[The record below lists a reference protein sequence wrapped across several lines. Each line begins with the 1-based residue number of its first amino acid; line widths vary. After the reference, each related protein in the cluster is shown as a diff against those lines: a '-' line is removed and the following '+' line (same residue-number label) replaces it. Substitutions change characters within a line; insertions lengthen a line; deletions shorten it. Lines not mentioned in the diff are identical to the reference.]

1 MDWIAD
7 TERLVSISQTCLRE
21 DLPYISLVFMFVGKG
36 KEVVSVVRDT
46 IEFSEENQLVDRV
59 ITKEKQN
66 ELVDMNKKENYK
78 LRDTL
83 LFHIPIEPEVI
94 SLFHED
100 SYKNYMTSYP
110 PTSHDILLPPS
121 IFIFHPYNTLY
132 FIFFEIEDHVQIKS
146 ALRQTG
152 SGIGKLTKRVR
163 WGGKHRKTR
172 GGRSPP

>member
-7 TERLVSISQTCLRE
+7 TERMLSISQTCLRE
-21 DLPYISLVFMFVGKG
+21 DLPYISLVFMYIDKQ
-36 KEVVSVVRDT
+36 KEVVSVVRNT
-46 IEFSEENQLVDRV
+46 IEFSAENQPIRV

-100 SYKNYMTSYP
+100 SYGNYMTSY

-132 FIFFEIEDHVQIKS
+132 FIFFEIEDHVQQQIKS

-163 WGGKHRKTR
+163 WGGKHRRTR
-172 GGRSPP
+172 GGRSPL